1 MRRLIAAHMVS
12 SVQTSPHVTSVVQ
25 ADVTAV
31 SRWRTAAK
39 DDFLR
44 REGEK
49 LTFTPI
55 FVWAVS
61 CALRDYPM
69 INVSVDGDNI
79 VKHSSVNIGM
89 AVALP
94 SGDLIVPVIKNA
106 DMLSL
111 AGLAKAVNDL
121 SARARAGKLKP
132 DEIQGG
138 TFSITNLGSFGTLI
152 GTPIINQPEAAILGL
167 GAIEKTPAVVQVS
180 GQDAIAIREMMYLC
194 LSYDHRV
201 VDGALGGMFLKRVA
215 GYLEDWKDDFPY

>member
-1 MRRLIAAHMVS
+1 
-12 SVQTSPHVTSVVQ
+12 
-25 ADVTAV
+25 
-31 SRWRTAAK
+31 
-39 DDFLR
+39 
-44 REGEK
+44 
-49 LTFTPI
+49 
-55 FVWAVS
+55 
-61 CALRDYPM
+61 
-69 INVSVDGDNI
+69 
-79 VKHSSVNIGM
+79 
-89 AVALP
+89 
-94 SGDLIVPVIKNA
+94 
-106 DMLSL
+106 MLSL
-111 AGLAKAVNDL
+111 AGRRKPINDL